1 MTKKGNEF
9 SLFLGCTIPL
19 KMPQLEKAFRDV
31 ASILGVELKEM
42 EGVSCCPEPVSLQS
56 LNIDTWLTLGAR
68 NLAIAEKMGLDVLT
82 ICSGCYETL
91 KTVSVLLGEDPE
103 HLKKINEILKKINYE
118 YTGKINVYHFVE
130 LFTQPEWLEKMKNL
144 TIKPLDDLNLA
155 VHYGCHLV
163 RPSKIM
169 RFDHPE
175 KPERIDLILQT
186 LGANTIEFA
195 TKLECC
201 GYCARL
207 QEEIGEK
214 LVEDKMTEL
223 CELEEEVDALIAVCP
238 ACVTQYDRK
247 EKIIARRTG
256 KELDI
261 PVLYLPEI
269 MAIALGV
276 ALEDLSLSTRS
287 VKPNKL
293 IEKLTT

>member
-1 MTKKGNEF
+1 MELAF
-9 SLFLGCTIPL
+9 YLGCTIPL
-19 KMPQLEKAFRDV
+19 KMPHLEKAFRDV
-31 ASILGVELKEM
+31 AGILDLKLKEM

-56 LNIDTWLTLGAR
+56 LNIDTWVTLGAR
-68 NLAIAEKMGLDVLT
+68 NLAIAENMGLDILT

-91 KTVSVLLGEDPE
+91 KTVSVLLEEDE
-103 HLKKINEILKKINYE
+103 KYLEKIDGILKKINYK
-118 YTGKINVYHFVE
+118 YTGKTKVYHFVE
-130 LFTQPEWLEKMKNL
+130 LFSQPEWLEKLKSL
-144 TIKPLDDLNLA
+144 TVKPLDNLTLA

-169 RFDHPE
+169 QFDHPE
-175 KPERIDLILQT
+175 KPEKIDIILEA
-186 LGANTIEFA
+186 LGAKTIEFA

-201 GYCARL
+201 GFCARL

-214 LVEDKMTEL
+214 LVEDTMTEL

-238 ACVTQYDRK
+238 ACTTQYDRK
-247 EKIIARRTG
+247 EKIIARKTG

-261 PVLYLPEI
+261 PVLYLAEI

-276 ALEDLSLSTRS
+276 ELEDLSLKQRS
-287 VKPNKL
+287 VKPTKL

>member
-1 MTKKGNEF
+1 MREF
-9 SLFLGCTIPL
+9 ALFLGCTIPL
-19 KMPQLEKAFRDV
+19 KMPHLEKAFREV
-31 ASILGVELKEM
+31 ASILDIKLVDM
-42 EGVSCCPEPVSLQS
+42 QGVSCCPEPVSLQS
-56 LNIDTWLTLGAR
+56 LNIDTWLAIGAR
-68 NLAIAEKMGLDVLT
+68 NLAIAEQMGMDVLT

-91 KTVSVLLGEDPE
+91 KTVHVLLEEDPE
-103 HLKKINEILKKINYE
+103 HKKRINEVLSKIGFE
-118 YTGKINVYHFVE
+118 YKGTQDVYHFVE
-130 LFTQPEWLEKMKNL
+130 IMSEPEWLEKIKQVMV
-144 TIKPLDDLNLA
+144 KPLDDLNLA

-175 KPERIDLILQT
+175 KPERIDNILKA
-186 LGANTIEFA
+186 LGAKTLDFA

-207 QEEIGEK
+207 QDEIGEK
-214 LVEDKMTEL
+214 LVGDKMMEL
-223 CELEEEVDALIAVCP
+223 CEMDEPVDALVAVCP
-238 ACVTQYDRK
+238 ACVSQYDRK
-247 EKIIARRTG
+247 EKIISRKTD

-276 ALEDLSLSTRS
+276 DIQDLDLKRRS
-287 VKPNKL
+287 VKPDKL

>member
-1 MTKKGNEF
+1 MEYAMY
-9 SLFLGCTIPL
+9 LGCTIPL
-19 KMPQLEKAFRDV
+19 KMPHLEKAFRDV
-31 ASILGVELKEM
+31 AGILDVKLKEM

-56 LNIDTWLTLGAR
+56 LNIDTWVTLGAR

-91 KTVSVLLGEDPE
+91 KTVSVLLEEDE
-103 HLKKINEILKKINYE
+103 KYREKINGILKKINYN
-118 YTGKINVYHFVE
+118 YTGKTKVYHFVE
-130 LFTQPEWLEKMKNL
+130 LFSQPEWLEKLKNL
-144 TIKPLDDLNLA
+144 TVKPLDDLNLA

-169 RFDHPE
+169 QFDHPE
-175 KPERIDLILQT
+175 RPEKIDIILEA
-186 LGANTIEFA
+186 LGAKTVEFA
-195 TKLECC
+195 NKLECC
-201 GYCARL
+201 GFCARL
-207 QEEIGEK
+207 QEEIGDK

-238 ACVTQYDRK
+238 ACTTQYDRK
-247 EKIIARRTG
+247 EKIIARKTG

-261 PVLYLPEI
+261 PVLYLAEI

-276 ALEDLSLSTRS
+276 ELEDLSLKQRS
-287 VKPNKL
+287 VKPTKL